1 MTDVQAKWATNER
14 KEHTEMGYHQRKAIV
29 RKPFRT
35 VALAA
40 AWMVTTAGGASSVGA
55 TAQALPAHP
64 AATRKPCA
72 AVAAAD
78 RAAADVPQ
86 PTLPAYHKEVTIQ
99 WWTRTANPQG
109 AVAEF
114 NCVYPNIHVQVLD
127 TGGNSATIA
136 KVISSEKA
144 DSGIPDLVLMPY
156 HYFGQMKAIGAAM
169 NVAKY
174 AARYEKYFSKWYWQQ
189 ASGPGGG
196 VYALPE
202 DAQPE
207 VLFYRKDLFEKAGLP
222 YIPPT
227 TWGQYYTDAV
237 DFHKKYPGVY
247 FSAFPTS
254 TAAAT
259 MATGLFQQAGAEW
272 SGNVGGKKWTLSYTS
287 AKVLSVVNY
296 WQKLVKMG
304 AVVAEPVL
312 TTEFAH
318 QLATNQFAAM
328 IWGTWFNPIMTASGV
343 PLRDHWTMAKIPQ
356 WDSSGPFVTGEM
368 GGSVNFVPAR
378 APHPQAAV
386 IFDAWLETSRAGLN
400 DAAASAA
407 SGGRGMFPADI
418 YSGRLP
424 AFEAPQPQLHGQ
436 VIGKLYT
443 FSVEHINF
451 NWTWNPWEEFVVD
464 KYSELA
470 TQATRGAMTW
480 KQALQSL
487 ESQVAAYAASEGYTI
502 VK

>member
-1 MTDVQAKWATNER
+1 MR
-14 KEHTEMGYHQRKAIV
+14 KGAYVMEDEHNMRSACNGLRN
-29 RKPFRT
+29 
-35 VALAA
+35 AA
-40 AWMVTTAGGASSVGA
+40 AAAACTVTMAGAMFTVGG
-55 TAQALPAHP
+55 TAQALPTVR
-64 AATRKPCA
+64 AATNKTCA
-72 AVAAAD
+72 AVAAAND
-78 RAAADVPQ
+78 AAKAVPQ
-86 PTLPAYHKEVTIQ
+86 PRLPAYNKDVTIQ
-99 WWTRTANPQG
+99 WWTRTSNPQG

-136 KVISSEKA
+136 KVIASEKA
-144 DSGIPDLVLMPY
+144 GSGIPDLVLMPY

-174 AARYEKYFSKWYWQQ
+174 ADPYAKYFSKWYWQQ
-189 ASGPGGG
+189 ASGPGGA

-207 VLFYRKDLFEKAGLP
+207 MLFYRADLFKKAALP

-227 TWGQYYTDAV
+227 TWAQYYTDAV
-237 DFHKKYPGVY
+237 DFHKKYPKIY
-247 FSAFPTS
+247 FSAYPTS

-272 SGNVGGKKWTLSYTS
+272 SGHVGGKKWTLSYTS
-287 AKVLSVVNY
+287 AKVLSVANY
-296 WQKLVKMG
+296 WQGLVKVG
-304 AVVAEPVL
+304 AVAAEPVL
-312 TTEFAH
+312 TTEFSH

-328 IWGTWFNPIMTASGV
+328 VWGTWFNPILTSSGA
-343 PLRDHWTMAKIPQ
+343 PLTDHWTMANIPQ
-356 WDSSGPFVTGEM
+356 WSSTGPFVTGEM

-386 IFDAWLETSRAGLN
+386 IFDAWLQTSRAGLT
-400 DAAASAA
+400 DDVMSAA
-407 SGGRGMFPADI
+407 SGGRGEFPADI
-418 YSGRLP
+418 YAGRLP

-436 VIGKLYT
+436 VIGKLYS
-443 FSVEHINF
+443 FGVKHINF
-451 NWTWNPWEEFVVD
+451 NWTWNPWEEFVID
-464 KYSELA
+464 KYSQVA
-470 TQATRGAMTW
+470 TQATSGSMSW

-487 ESQVAAYAASEGYTI
+487 QSQVAAYASGEGYSI